1 MKAIDRRPHKLVVTP
16 AEFLLLLI
24 SIVFSGSGQFFLKVG
39 ALQLGKVTGT
49 NLMSHVLSIATTP
62 ALLAGLACY
71 AFGAISYIMLL
82 TRVNLS
88 VAGPAASL
96 IYIFSVLLGYFAFQE
111 TLSLSRLVGLGC
123 IVCGVIL
130 IAWQR

>member
-1 MKAIDRRPHKLVVTP
+1 MTFT
-16 AEFLLLLI
+16 EFLLLLI
-24 SIVFSGSGQFFLKVG
+24 SILFSGSGQFFLKSG
-39 ALQLGKVTGT
+39 ALQLGKVTGS
-49 NLMSHVLSIATTP
+49 NLLSHVLSIATTP
-62 ALLAGLACY
+62 ALLVGLACY

-111 TLSLSRLVGLGC
+111 AISVSRLVGLGC